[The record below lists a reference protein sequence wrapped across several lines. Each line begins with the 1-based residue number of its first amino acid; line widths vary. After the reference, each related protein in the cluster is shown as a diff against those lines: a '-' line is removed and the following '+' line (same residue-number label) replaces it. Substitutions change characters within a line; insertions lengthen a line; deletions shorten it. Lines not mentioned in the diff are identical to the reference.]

1 MFARIRAIV
10 RGAMHRH
17 AFDRGMDEEMKL
29 HLELRADDLARRGV
43 SRDEAIRQARLEFGN
58 VTATQELA
66 REAWQWTWIEQLGQD
81 VRYAARGLRRSP
93 VFAGAAVLSLGLGI
107 GTNTAV
113 FGLLYSVLLATLPVP
128 HARELVSPMRVN
140 EKFATSGFSY
150 SEFLALRT
158 TPGLADASALAG
170 TNSAIEI
177 DGVHDDATID
187 LVDGAYFRVLGLR
200 AARGRVISDAE
211 LLGATP
217 VVVISYELWQTRF
230 DGAADVLGRTLKI
243 HGTPFTVIG
252 VLPDT
257 YHGISVPGDRDLAIP
272 LSTAPLIGQPDFAS
286 SRVPA
291 IEIVGRLAN
300 IRVRAQTTAAMDAM
314 YQRCCAAGQL
324 LPNGKGAVRTT
335 NIVLNDISHGL
346 VSPKFDF
353 RAMFGRV
360 LVLLM
365 GAVAVVL
372 LIVCAN
378 VGSLSLG
385 RAAARRRELAVRLSL
400 GASRSRVARQLL
412 VESALLALAGATL
425 GLALAVLSM
434 RTLAH
439 NLPGVFSSL
448 SDLVAFHLDGTILGF
463 TGATS
468 LVAVL
473 LFGTV
478 PAWRA
483 TTTDLISPLKEGS
496 RGSVRSP
503 VGVLERAIVIV
514 QVALTLVLVSASGLF
529 VATLRNLKNV
539 DAGFATTNLISAW
552 LDTRGTP
559 LAAGGVG
566 PLQED
571 LLARVQTIPGVR
583 AVAMSES
590 SPLFGGR
597 RELKAVTVPGYV
609 PAADE
614 EASVETNVVTPQFF
628 SATGILIGAGR
639 SFSASDGPSAAPV
652 AIVNRAF
659 VNQYLAHQQP
669 LGTSIQLGGTEGP
682 QLQVV
687 GIAGDAR
694 YSDLRS
700 PARPMVYVPLS
711 QAHHQEVTT
720 LVLRTVGDPAAA
732 ESPLR
737 AAITAAAPG
746 IQIRSIGTMAN
757 AMSQALARERLTAAL
772 ASVFGGIALALAVV
786 GLYGIVSYNVARRT
800 GEIGIRMALGAG
812 RSRVVWNVFRHSLG
826 LVAAGVAIGLPLA
839 FIAGRAIASQL
850 WGVGA
855 HDPTLLI
862 GSIVLLAAA
871 AGLASL
877 LPALRAARLN
887 PLIALR
893 AD

>member
-43 SRDEAIRQARLEFGN
+43 ARDEAIRQARLEFGN
-58 VTATQELA
+58 VTATKELA
-66 REAWQWTWIEQLGQD
+66 REAWQWTWLEQLGQD

-128 HARELVSPMRVN
+128 HARELVSPVRVN
-140 EKFATSGFSY
+140 ENFSTSGFSY

-158 TPGLADASALAG
+158 APGLADASALAG

-177 DGVHDDATID
+177 DGVHDDATVD

-217 VVVISYELWQTRF
+217 VVVISYELWQTHF
-230 DGAADVLGRTLKI
+230 NGAADVLGRTLKI

-252 VLPDT
+252 VLPET

-272 LSTAPLIGQPDFAS
+272 LSTAPLIGLPDFAA
-286 SRVPA
+286 SRIPA

-300 IRVRAQTTAAMDAM
+300 VRAAALTTASIDAM

-324 LPNGKGAVRTT
+324 LPNGKGAPRTT
-335 NIVLNDISHGL
+335 HIVLNDISHGL

-378 VGSLSLG
+378 VGSLLLG
-385 RAAARRRELAVRLSL
+385 RATARRRELAVRLAL

-412 VESALLALAGATL
+412 VESVLLAVAGATL
-425 GLALAVLSM
+425 GLALAVVSM
-434 RTLAH
+434 RALAH

-483 TTTDLISPLKEGS
+483 TKTDLISPLKEGS

-539 DAGFATTNLISAW
+539 DAGFATKNLLSAW
-552 LDTRGTP
+552 LDTRGTS
-559 LAAGGVG
+559 LASGGVA
-566 PLQED
+566 PLQEE
-571 LLARVQTIPGVR
+571 LLARVRTIPGVR

-597 RELKAVTVPGYV
+597 RELKAVTVPGYI

-614 EASVETNVVTPQFF
+614 ETSVETNVITPESFPPRGF
-628 SATGILIGAGR
+628 SSGRVAPSPRATA
-639 SFSASDGPSAAPV
+639 
-652 AIVNRAF
+652 
-659 VNQYLAHQQP
+659 
-669 LGTSIQLGGTEGP
+669 
-682 QLQVV
+682 
-687 GIAGDAR
+687 
-694 YSDLRS
+694 
-700 PARPMVYVPLS
+700 PAR
-711 QAHHQEVTT
+711 
-720 LVLRTVGDPAAA
+720 
-732 ESPLR
+732 
-737 AAITAAAPG
+737 
-746 IQIRSIGTMAN
+746 
-757 AMSQALARERLTAAL
+757 
-772 ASVFGGIALALAVV
+772 
-786 GLYGIVSYNVARRT
+786 RRWQ
-800 GEIGIRMALGAG
+800 
-812 RSRVVWNVFRHSLG
+812 S
-826 LVAAGVAIGLPLA
+826 
-839 FIAGRAIASQL
+839 
-850 WGVGA
+850 
-855 HDPTLLI
+855 
-862 GSIVLLAAA
+862 
-871 AGLASL
+871 
-877 LPALRAARLN
+877 
-887 PLIALR
+887 
-893 AD
+893 